1 MNKKNL
7 AKLTTVVALLASG
20 AYISCSNQTVSAASW
35 GAKTLFTTPKAT
47 RGTWYYKE
55 NGKIKRW
62 KITAHTSKGRKLYKV
77 LPEKEYTKWWN
88 KLVHQ
93 NTKKHYKTIN
103 KLDSSQWQA
112 YTFKWHG
119 TTSFNTNGWLAGAGD
134 GIYYVP
140 VTKTRYGRKVS
151 ALRFGGGAAGHD
163 HERRRH
169 GHRALHRRHAGEH

>member
-7 AKLTTVVALLASG
+7 VKLTTVVTLLAG
-20 AYISCSNQTVSAASW
+20 VAYISCSNQTVDAASW

-55 NGKIKRW
+55 NGKIKHW

-151 ALRFGGGAAGHD
+151 ALRFGGGARNWLDFYAYKSP
-163 HERRRH
+163 EL
-169 GHRALHRRHAGEH
+169 AK